1 MDMYRGKLWQQL
13 IAFVLLALPGSMAY
27 ADPIRIVAL
36 GDSLVHG
43 YGLEPD
49 QGFVPQMQRWLDA
62 EGVEVELINA
72 GLSGDTTSGGLARL
86 DWALG
91 DDADALIVELGGNDI
106 LRAISPDLARSNLE
120 RILQVAQDRNL
131 PALLIGIVVPPNFG
145 AAYQEEFSAIYPELS
160 QQFSTLYYPD
170 FLGVFTESGDRFAA
184 YETWFQSDG
193 LHPNADGVALI
204 VDDLGP
210 MIAELAARVSD

>member
-131 PALLIGIVVPPNFG
+131 PALLIGIVVPRILGQPIRKSSLPFTRSCRNSSRRSTILTSWGFLRK
-145 AAYQEEFSAIYPELS
+145 AA
-160 QQFSTLYYPD
+160 T
-170 FLGVFTESGDRFAA
+170 
-184 YETWFQSDG
+184 G
-193 LHPNADGVALI
+193 LPLMRRGSRAMGCI
-204 VDDLGP
+204 QTR
-210 MIAELAARVSD
+210 MVSP